1 MGGNIGAG
9 FSHKYYAS
17 SDDLE
22 KLGQLGE
29 IYRVNGIPYKLV
41 QVHTSCTNSVIA
53 PGEVVYFTATE
64 NVVTNTVSA
73 GVSNSVDHYA
83 GVAPS
88 DLAASVPQSVSSG
101 VTYYMLIQV
110 GGRHSAVKTNG
121 DDDIAAGDQVIAI
134 GNGTC
139 DSAAAGTAIKPSFI
153 GSAAAADVDASN
165 TVAVNMRFCG

>member
-1 MGGNIGAG
+1 MGGNVGAG
-9 FSHKYYAS
+9 FAHTRYAS

-29 IYRVNGIPYKLV
+29 NFRVNGIPYKLV

-53 PGEVVYFTATE
+53 AGEVLYYTATE
-64 NVVTNTVSA
+64 NVVTNTVA
-73 GVSNSVDHYA
+73 QGVSNSVDHYA
-83 GVAPS
+83 GVAPA
-88 DLAASVPQSVSSG
+88 DLIASVPQSVSSG
-101 VTYYMLIQV
+101 ATYYMLMQI
-110 GGRHSAVKTNG
+110 GGRNSAVKTNG
-121 DDDIAAGDQVIAI
+121 DDDIAAGDQIIAI

-153 GSAAAADVDASN
+153 GSAAAADVDAAN